1 MGLAIG
7 FTIFIILL
15 IVSTVIV
22 SIITSKRYVDLLDEN
37 SINKLKEY
45 NYKSFE
51 IKRKR
56 YPSSFLRSTSFFS
69 AREYSLEA
77 EIPVPWSVFP
87 PEDIIEVYGIENN
100 NNYLIYRIDWSK
112 ENVKKLKDI
121 VDELNKIFPNA
132 S

>member
-1 MGLAIG
+1 MGLIIG

-15 IVSTVIV
+15 IVFSVIISV
-22 SIITSKRYVDLLDEN
+22 ISGKRYVDLFDEN

-56 YPSSFLRSTSFFS
+56 RPQRWGGGSLFNYK
-69 AREYSLEA
+69 EYSLEA
-77 EIPVPWSVFP
+77 EIPVPWSILP
-87 PEDIIEVYGIENN
+87 PEDIIEVYGIENK
-100 NNYLIYRIDWSK
+100 YKYTIYRIDWSK
-112 ENVKKLKDI
+112 ENVKNIINI
-121 VDELNKIFPNA
+121 VDKLNKSISPNV